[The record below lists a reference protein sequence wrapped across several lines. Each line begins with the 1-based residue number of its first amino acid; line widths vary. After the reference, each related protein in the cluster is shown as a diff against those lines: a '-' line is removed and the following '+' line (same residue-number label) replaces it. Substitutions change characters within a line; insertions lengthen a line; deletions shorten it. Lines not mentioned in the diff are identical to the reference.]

1 VKKSV
6 VVSLLLSCLLPLAA
20 MIPSGVWAQNDT
32 RHPRVA
38 ELEDQYKRQA
48 MDFLKSRFP
57 HLPFS
62 VVVSIDPLRRVS
74 ADNYQAKQ
82 EALPYY
88 LLQDEEIRDEWDD
101 PNATLYVLSR
111 RIKSVQVSV
120 SVPSSV
126 ADEELSEIKE
136 TLISSLRLVPA
147 RDKIEILKRSWSGL
161 PNFSIYAGIGLA
173 AILIFLLGLYA
184 ITRMSLRRMTRS
196 FSELQTSLGSKNS
209 QASVSPPPVV
219 SMAEEN
225 KNSGLGGGEFR
236 FTDPIKIREVIA
248 GRVHELLY
256 SDEFPRLEDIVNLDR
271 FAQNDSRST
280 GALIS
285 EFPLDMQRRLF
296 SLGRGEYWMEAFIE
310 PGELVPQCLEILE
323 RLCRVQKSK
332 RGKEWEALLIQV
344 WRMDELTRVRFLRT
358 IDQDESM
365 AIVHSMPKNV
375 SVPTARQAFPGS
387 WGAVLDPQF
396 RPAKVSV
403 ERIKQ
408 IGEKAMEILPP
419 VPFEILETYRQE
431 KDLIAYLNVSDV
443 AAERDI
449 YRASPET
456 AMIHRIRPPFY
467 RVVQDDK
474 AHMEQFV
481 NMISLDDWAL
491 ALFNVNRSERANID
505 RHFSN
510 KQKFIFIEKLKAL
523 DSRNPELRQ
532 IGLIRERI
540 ARSYA
545 EYMKGLSLNQKAV
558 DIERTQEN
566 EPDSQVESDNEQND
580 SGDTEENVA

>member
-1 VKKSV
+1 
-6 VVSLLLSCLLPLAA
+6 
-20 MIPSGVWAQNDT
+20 
-32 RHPRVA
+32 
-38 ELEDQYKRQA
+38 
-48 MDFLKSRFP
+48 
-57 HLPFS
+57 
-62 VVVSIDPLRRVS
+62 
-74 ADNYQAKQ
+74 
-82 EALPYY
+82 
-88 LLQDEEIRDEWDD
+88 
-101 PNATLYVLSR
+101 
-111 RIKSVQVSV
+111 
-120 SVPSSV
+120 
-126 ADEELSEIKE
+126 
-136 TLISSLRLVPA
+136 
-147 RDKIEILKRSWSGL
+147 
-161 PNFSIYAGIGLA
+161 
-173 AILIFLLGLYA
+173 
-184 ITRMSLRRMTRS
+184 
-196 FSELQTSLGSKNS
+196 
-209 QASVSPPPVV
+209 
-219 SMAEEN
+219 
-225 KNSGLGGGEFR
+225 
-236 FTDPIKIREVIA
+236 
-248 GRVHELLY
+248 
-256 SDEFPRLEDIVNLDR
+256 
-271 FAQNDSRST
+271 
-280 GALIS
+280 
-285 EFPLDMQRRLF
+285 MQRRLF

-310 PGELVPQCLEILE
+310 PGELAPQCLEILE
-323 RLCRVQKSK
+323 RLCRVHKSK

-396 RPAKVSV
+396 RPAKVTV

-443 AAERDI
+443 TAERDI

-474 AHMEQFV
+474 AYMEQFV

-491 ALFNVNRSERANID
+491 SLFNVSRTERGNID

-540 ARSYA
+540 ARSYV
-545 EYMKGLSLNQKAV
+545 EYKKGIELNQKAEDV
-558 DIERTQEN
+558 AKTQEN
-566 EPDSQVESDNEQND
+566 QSDSQANSEAKKND
-580 SGDTEENVA
+580 SGDKEENVA